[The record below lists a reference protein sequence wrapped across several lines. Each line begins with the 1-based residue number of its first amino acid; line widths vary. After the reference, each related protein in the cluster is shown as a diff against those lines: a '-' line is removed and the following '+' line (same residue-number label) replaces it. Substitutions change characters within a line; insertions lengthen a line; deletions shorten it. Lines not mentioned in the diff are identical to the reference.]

1 MLAYI
6 PFIYFTIWLII
17 HLINPKMRF
26 GAGAMSLVW
35 IDISALFS
43 ILLDARNLY
52 GEWGCNDYALSLSS
66 VVLYCV
72 LWTLILYPL
81 TLLDKKDVT
90 ISISKDRLFSV
101 LCVFLIICTIIYVLG
116 TGAFNNIIEKLSMAR
131 HEAYS
136 DSMDMS
142 EIYKSKGQ
150 FLLWIPLVVSHS
162 WPLLLLCWFVSFCVC
177 VQSWWIRMGLLIS
190 SLFMMISAYA
200 GGGRAQLVWW
210 IITFFI
216 YFFLFLPNMN
226 KQQKIIG
233 FGMSTIA
240 GIGIIVGIL
249 SITLSRFDSSAQDYA
264 LNSIIGYAGQ
274 SLNNF
279 CAVLPYTD
287 LSHIYLDRTF
297 PLTNL
302 LINHQIYNLHDYYD
316 FLSSYYPLQV
326 NVFFTVFGC
335 LLMDIG
341 WLGLIIYLIVYILVF
356 KYVFLNTDSH
366 IDMSRLCILTI
377 MICFPVRGIFG
388 FPFSGHMN
396 TLYILLSIGLYL
408 LFKYHVKYGNKTI
421 L

>member
-6 PFIYFTIWLII
+6 PFIYFTLWLIL

-26 GAGAMSLVW
+26 GAGAMSLIW

-43 ILLDARNLY
+43 IILDARNLY
-52 GEWGCNDYALSLSS
+52 GEWGCNDYALSFSGIALYCLLWT
-66 VVLYCV
+66 VVLF
-72 LWTLILYPL
+72 PL
-81 TLLDKKDVT
+81 TQLDKKELT
-90 ISISKDRLFSV
+90 ISITKEKLFSF
-101 LCVFLIICTIIYVLG
+101 LCVFLIICTAIYIIA
-116 TGAFNNIIEKLSMAR
+116 TGAFTNIMEKLSMAR

-142 EIYKSKGQ
+142 KIYKGKGQ
-150 FLLWIPLVVSHS
+150 FLLWIPLVISNS

-249 SITLSRFDSSAQDYA
+249 SITLSRFDSSAQNYA

-302 LINHQIYNLHDYYD
+302 LINHQIYNLHNYYD

-341 WLGLIIYLIVYILVF
+341 WLGLIIYLTVYILVF
-356 KYVFLNTDSH
+356 KYIFLNTDSH

-377 MICFPVRGIFG
+377 MFCFPVRGIFG

>member
-1 MLAYI
+1 
-6 PFIYFTIWLII
+6 
-17 HLINPKMRF
+17 
-26 GAGAMSLVW
+26 
-35 IDISALFS
+35 
-43 ILLDARNLY
+43 
-52 GEWGCNDYALSLSS
+52 
-66 VVLYCV
+66 
-72 LWTLILYPL
+72 
-81 TLLDKKDVT
+81 
-90 ISISKDRLFSV
+90 
-101 LCVFLIICTIIYVLG
+101 
-116 TGAFNNIIEKLSMAR
+116 
-131 HEAYS
+131 
-136 DSMDMS
+136 
-142 EIYKSKGQ
+142 
-150 FLLWIPLVVSHS
+150 
-162 WPLLLLCWFVSFCVC
+162 
-177 VQSWWIRMGLLIS
+177 MGLLIS

-226 KQQKIIG
+226 KQQKIMG

-341 WLGLIIYLIVYILVF
+341 WLGLIIYLTVYILVF
-356 KYVFLNTDSH
+356 KYIFLNTDSH